1 MKNLIPTSPQLR
13 ICLMFALL
21 GVEANPPI
29 QRVLE
34 LGVAPRLLEL
44 SQQMSTPQLQFETL
58 SFGECFG
65 ISVVPSG
72 ND

>member
-1 MKNLIPTSPQLR
+1 MPS
-13 ICLMFALL
+13 

-65 ISVVPSG
+65 IPVVFLQFREGQS
-72 ND
+72 